1 MLGVAMSASRSPIT
15 AFFFFKAGTCSL
27 QSNMQK
33 LLGFH
38 ARCSETD
45 CNPKHDLAEFLANSI
60 IYRYLCSSEDLL
72 QDVLGGM
79 DALAAFGNRMRRD
92 TLTQVVSVRR

>member
-1 MLGVAMSASRSPIT
+1 VLWYGRHNLLSPIT
-15 AFFFFKAGTCSL
+15 SKQLTDLPLA
-27 QSNMQK
+27 
-33 LLGFH
+33 
-38 ARCSETD
+38 ETD
-45 CNPKHDLAEFLANSI
+45 CNPKHDLAEFLANYI